1 MYISICLYASVCMC
15 VYVCLLVLCILYMYV
30 SMYICMYVCMV
41 KILNSYQT
49 PFKSSQ
55 SGGFNTLEESNC
67 GCTFIF
73 VAVYG

>member
-1 MYISICLYASVCMC
+1 MFVCISMYVCVCMFVSIMYFIYVC
-15 VYVCLLVLCILYMYV
+15 VYVY
-30 SMYICMYVCMV
+30 MYVCMV